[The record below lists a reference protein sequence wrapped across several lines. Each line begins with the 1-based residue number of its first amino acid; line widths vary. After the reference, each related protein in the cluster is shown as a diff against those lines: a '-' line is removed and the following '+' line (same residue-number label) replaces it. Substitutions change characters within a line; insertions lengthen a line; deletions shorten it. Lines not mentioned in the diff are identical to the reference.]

1 MNFSPDSAPAPT
13 PERFRTT
20 RWTTVLRAG
29 RHASQEDHASLE
41 RLCRDCWWPVY
52 FFIRRLGHN
61 EHDARD
67 LTQGFFAHFLEHG
80 YLRAAD
86 PTRGRFRSFLM
97 ASVKHFL
104 AHDWEKAQRLK
115 RGGSV
120 TFVSWE
126 EVGQQAEALELS
138 QSATPEESYDRLWA
152 LALLQRALTRLR
164 EEFER
169 GGKAEQ
175 FEAIKK
181 FLSCEAKAGDYETV
195 AGETGMTVRAVTVA
209 VSRLRQLYA
218 ELAREEVANTV
229 EHPEDM
235 EDELR
240 YLVTL
245 AGA

>member
-1 MNFSPDSAPAPT
+1 MKSGPEAASALT
-13 PERFRTT
+13 PEWFHTT

-29 RHASQEDHASLE
+29 RDASREDHAALE
-41 RLCRDCWWPVY
+41 RLCRDCWGPVY

-86 PTRGRFRSFLM
+86 PRRGRFRSFLL

-104 AHDWEKAQRLK
+104 AHDWERARRLK
-115 RGGSV
+115 RGGAV
-120 TFVSWE
+120 TFVSWDELGE
-126 EVGQQAEALELS
+126 EADVLELAEP
-138 QSATPEESYDRLWA
+138 ATPEESYDRRWA
-152 LALLQRALTRLR
+152 LALLQRALTRLSN
-164 EEFER
+164 EFEN
-169 GGKAEQ
+169 GGKARQ
-175 FEAIKK
+175 FAALKK
-181 FLSCEAKAGDYETV
+181 FLSCEARAGDYDAV
-195 AGETGMTVRAVTVA
+195 AAETGMTVRAVTVA
-209 VSRLRQLYA
+209 VSRLRQRFA

-229 EHPEDM
+229 EHPDDV